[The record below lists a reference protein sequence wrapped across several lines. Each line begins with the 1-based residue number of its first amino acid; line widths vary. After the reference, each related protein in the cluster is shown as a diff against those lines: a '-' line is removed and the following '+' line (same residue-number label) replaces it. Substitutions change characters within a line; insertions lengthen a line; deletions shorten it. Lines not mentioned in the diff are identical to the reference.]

1 MKRIVAVI
9 GHPIGHTMSP
19 VMHNA
24 AFEALGIDA
33 EYLAFDVLP
42 ERLGEAIEGAR
53 ALGFVGLNITI
64 PHKVA
69 ALQYCEPDPLAASIG
84 AVNTLV
90 FREGVKGYN
99 TDATGAME
107 SLRRAKVRVGGKEVL
122 IMGAGGAARAIAHA
136 LVHEG
141 AKVVVANRTK
151 QRAVELCEAL
161 EGATAAGLDE
171 LPALVQSCD
180 VLINATSVGMRG
192 ESLVRGEWLHEGQV
206 VFDIV
211 YNPPETPLLKAAR
224 SAGAKTIDGVAM
236 LVHQGAKAF
245 ELWFGVEPPVDV
257 MERAVR
263 EELRRRGGAKQLS

>member
-90 FREGVKGYN
+90 LGGRIMGYN

-192 ESLVRGEWLHEGQV
+192 ESLVRREWLHEGQV

-224 SAGAKTIDGVAM
+224 GAGAKTIDGVAM

-263 EELRRRGGAKQLS
+263 RVLAEG